1 MARNKC
7 ESIRETMKTSC
18 THAAGSIPF
27 IFTSIRALPA
37 NLRKYIAFKPC
48 VWTCY
53 SHIQPLTRMIDMPA
67 QSNYFGMSWS
77 WTIQINANQHT
88 CSQIV
93 LLQALVVFP
102 NSAAWALKLLNFSPL
117 RASMV
122 KLQQFAGP
130 WMFYVSSMPQCDA
143 TVSCLTLQRITL
155 HTL

>member
-1 MARNKC
+1 MRVYKRNHEDILRAC
-7 ESIRETMKTSC
+7 CWLHSIHLHQHKGFACKFKKIHCLQTMS
-18 THAAGSIPF
+18 
-27 IFTSIRALPA
+27 L
-37 NLRKYIAFKPC
+37 NML
-48 VWTCY
+48 
-53 SHIQPLTRMIDMPA
+53 QPLNRMIDMPA

>member
-18 THAAGSIPF
+18 AHAAGSIPF

-53 SHIQPLTRMIDMPA
+53 SHSIEWWICPRNA
-67 QSNYFGMSWS
+67 AKYFGMSWS

-88 CSQIV
+88 CAQIV
-93 LLQALVVFP
+93 LLQALVGFP

-155 HTL
+155 RL